1 MTVLDVSGLTSLQ
14 EMSVGS
20 GCFRNVEEVLIEG
33 LASLIKVVIGEN
45 SFTEKNGAFTLRN
58 CSSVQELRIGNYS
71 FAYYSILVVEEVP
84 LLTEVVIPSNSF
96 MNVNE
101 VRLEGLSGLESVVIG
116 ENSFTAHPNSF
127 GNNPN
132 RFFFLRGCASL
143 KELRIGRYS
152 FSDYAT
158 FEIESNDALEVI
170 AIGDVNEASYNMYF
184 SSLILRSMG

>member
-1 MTVLDVSGLTSLQ
+1 MSRLPSIPFYTKNATVCSMSELTNLNAGVTHLTIGSNCMNENSTVLLHLT
-14 EMSVGS
+14 
-20 GCFRNVEEVLIEG
+20 R
-33 LASLIKVVIGEN
+33 
-45 SFTEKNGAFTLRN
+45 
-58 CSSVQELRIGNYS
+58 
-71 FAYYSILVVEEVP
+71 FAQLKELVVGD
-84 LLTEVVIPSNSF
+84 NSCV
-96 MNVNE
+96 NVDQLN
-101 VRLEGLSGLESVVIG
+101 LIGLSKLRSVVIG

>member
-1 MTVLDVSGLTSLQ
+1 MSRLPSIPFYMLNETVCSMSELTSLNAG
-14 EMSVGS
+14 VTHLTIGS
-20 GCFRNVEEVLIEG
+20 NCMN
-33 LASLIKVVIGEN
+33 EN
-45 SFTEKNGAFTLRN
+45 STVLLHFTR
-58 CSSVQELRIGNYS
+58 
-71 FAYYSILVVEEVP
+71 FAQLKELVVGD
-84 LLTEVVIPSNSF
+84 NCF
-96 MNVNE
+96 MNVDQLN
-101 VRLEGLSGLESVVIG
+101 LIGLSKLRSVVIG

-158 FEIESNDALEVI
+158 FEIENVPSLEVI
-170 AIGDVNEASYNMYF
+170 SIGDVNEASYNMYF

>member
-1 MTVLDVSGLTSLQ
+1 MNENSTVLLH
-14 EMSVGS
+14 
-20 GCFRNVEEVLIEG
+20 
-33 LASLIKVVIGEN
+33 
-45 SFTEKNGAFTLRN
+45 FTR
-58 CSSVQELRIGNYS
+58 
-71 FAYYSILVVEEVP
+71 FAQLKELVVGD
-84 LLTEVVIPSNSF
+84 NCF
-96 MNVNE
+96 MNVDQLN
-101 VRLEGLSGLESVVIG
+101 LIGLPKLRSVVIG

-158 FEIESNDALEVI
+158 FEIENVPSLEVI
-170 AIGDVNEASYNMYF
+170 SIGDVNEASYNMYS

>member
-1 MTVLDVSGLTSLQ
+1 MSELTNLNAGVTHLTIGSNCMNENSTVLLHLT
-14 EMSVGS
+14 
-20 GCFRNVEEVLIEG
+20 R
-33 LASLIKVVIGEN
+33 
-45 SFTEKNGAFTLRN
+45 
-58 CSSVQELRIGNYS
+58 
-71 FAYYSILVVEEVP
+71 FAQLKELVVGDSSCV
-84 LLTEVVIPSNSF
+84 
-96 MNVNE
+96 NVDQLN
-101 VRLEGLSGLESVVIG
+101 LIGLSKLRSVVIG

>member
-1 MTVLDVSGLTSLQ
+1 MNENSTVLLH
-14 EMSVGS
+14 
-20 GCFRNVEEVLIEG
+20 
-33 LASLIKVVIGEN
+33 
-45 SFTEKNGAFTLRN
+45 FTR
-58 CSSVQELRIGNYS
+58 
-71 FAYYSILVVEEVP
+71 FAQLKELVVGD
-84 LLTEVVIPSNSF
+84 NSCV
-96 MNVNE
+96 NVDQLN
-101 VRLEGLSGLESVVIG
+101 LIGLSKLRSVVIG

-152 FSDYAT
+152 LSDFAS

-170 AIGDVNEASYNMYF
+170 AIGDVNEASYNMYS